1 MMPERSETT
10 GNFLPNTKVLTKEE
24 MEKDKAMIEKW
35 MKKNKIKVYNSKGV
49 LINGRKGTK

>member
-1 MMPERSETT
+1 MPERSETT

-35 MKKNKIKVYNSKGV
+35 LKKNKIKIYNSKGV
-49 LINGRKGTK
+49 LVYERK